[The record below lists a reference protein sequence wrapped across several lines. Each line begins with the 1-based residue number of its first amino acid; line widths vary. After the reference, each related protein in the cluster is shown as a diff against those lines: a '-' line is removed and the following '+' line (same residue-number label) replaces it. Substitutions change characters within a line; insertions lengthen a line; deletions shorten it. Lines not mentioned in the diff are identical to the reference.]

1 MGTGGSINALFSY
14 LCITQED
21 LFLRWSY
28 GVLLVQG
35 KDFQMHI
42 ILRTKTNN
50 VIATAGNV
58 PGWQLSYINYHVK
71 VYSMANVA

>member
-1 MGTGGSINALFSY
+1 MPLFSY

-21 LFLRWSY
+21 FFLRWSY